1 MNLTEYGKH
10 RGVSTP
16 MISKMIK
23 NGQLSGAYTKTGRS
37 YDIDP
42 AKADALLNQNLH
54 QSMLKKS
61 APATPGTAQAVTSS
75 QMTLNEART
84 QKERYLAALRKLEY
98 EEKQGELVKAV
109 EVQKLLVKLIT
120 TSKQKLLSIQSGVGQ
135 LLADAHVDADTKAR
149 ILTGI
154 ERIINQTLTELSNAQ

>member
-1 MNLTEYGKH
+1 MNLTEYAKH

-16 MISKMIK
+16 MISKMIRD
-23 NGQLSGAYTKTGRS
+23 GVLSDAYTKTGRS

-61 APATPGTAQAVTSS
+61 PPATPGTAQAATSN

-84 QKERYLAALRKLEY
+84 QKERYLAHLRRLEY

-120 TSKQKLLSIQSGVGQ
+120 TSKQKLLSIQSEIGQ
-135 LLADAHVDADTKAR
+135 LLADAHMDPDTKAR
-149 ILTGI
+149 ILTGV
-154 ERIINQTLTELSNAQ
+154 ERIVNQTLTELSNAQ